1 VLTLVPEGD
10 VVVHVDP
17 VAGETETLVQAVS
30 AVAAQLGARV
40 HNIHA
45 HDVWGRLYVSLH
57 LEVDDSLTLGAAHV
71 LADRFEEAVRQE
83 IPAVTEI
90 NTHLEPRGALVHSAP
105 TASVTTA
112 EVQALV
118 RQAASEVSEIRNC
131 HDVQVR
137 TGHGGLY
144 VSLHCL
150 ADADLPIAEAHR
162 LASQVERRV
171 VTRLPDV
178 VQVLVHVE
186 PEKRDA

>member
-1 VLTLVPEGD
+1 MPSPGCRTGSARLRGPNTLSLCPQRQPHRSQAKTRRNPG
-10 VVVHVDP
+10 P
-17 VAGETETLVQAVS
+17 ATLAWSFDWALGPLALVS
-30 AVAAQLGARV
+30 
-40 HNIHA
+40 
-45 HDVWGRLYVSLH
+45 
-57 LEVDDSLTLGAAHV
+57 
-71 LADRFEEAVRQE
+71 
-83 IPAVTEI
+83 
-90 NTHLEPRGALVHSAP
+90 THLEPRGAPVHSAP
-105 TASVTTA
+105 TANATVA

-150 ADADLPIAEAHR
+150 ADADLPIAKAHL